1 MSYSLVAVKRSAKGP
16 KTRSAG
22 QIPAVIYGAELP
34 SASLAVEP
42 AQFIKLYNEAGSASL
57 IDMIVDGQNAGKAI
71 VQEVQFDPVSDRIVH
86 VDFRRI
92 DMNKEMTTSVELRFV
107 GEVPV
112 IKASGGTLVTN
123 LSEVEVTCLPKD
135 LVSHI
140 DIDVTG
146 LTSFEQTI
154 TVKDIK
160 VPSGIKIISPA
171 PEALVAKP
179 TPALT
184 EEEIKAMEEAS
195 KAPVDLSKIES
206 ATKKKEA
213 EEEGAAEDGK
223 KDAKEA
229 APKKDAKKE

>member
-1 MSYSLVAVKRSAKGP
+1 MSYSLVAVKRSTKGP

-22 QIPAVIYGAELP
+22 QIPAVIYGADL
-34 SASLAVEP
+34 SAESLALEP
-42 AQFIKLYNEAGSASL
+42 VQFKKMYSEAGSASL
-57 IDMIVDGQNAGKAI
+57 IDMIVDGKDAGKAL
-71 VQEVQFDPVSDRIVH
+71 VQEVQYDPISGRIVH

-92 DMNKEMTTSVELRFV
+92 NMNKEMTANVALRFV

-112 IKASGGTLVTN
+112 IKASGGTLVMN
-123 LSEVEVTCLPKD
+123 ISEVEVKCLPKD

-146 LTSFEQTI
+146 LTSFDHSITI
-154 TVKDIK
+154 KDIK
-160 VPSGIKIISPA
+160 TPAGIKIISPA

-184 EEEIKAMEEAS
+184 EDEIKAMEEAS

-213 EEEGAAEDGK
+213 DE
-223 KDAKEA
+223 EA
-229 APKKDAKKE
+229 APEDAKKDVKEPAKKETK

>member
-16 KTRSAG
+16 KARSAG
-22 QIPAVIYGAELP
+22 QIPAVIYGAGSTPE
-34 SASLAVEP
+34 SLAVEP
-42 AQFIKLYNEAGSASL
+42 SQFIKLYNEAGSASL
-57 IDMIVDGQNAGKAI
+57 IDIIVDVKDTGKAI
-71 VQEVQFDPVSDRIVH
+71 VQDVQFDPVTDRIVH

-92 DMNKEMTTSVELRFV
+92 DINKEMTKNVELRFV

-123 LSEVEVTCLPKD
+123 LSEVEVKCLPKD

-160 VPSGIKIISPA
+160 VPAGIKIVSPA

-184 EEEIKAMEEAS
+184 EEEIKAMEDAS

-206 ATKKKEA
+206 ATKKKET
-213 EEEGAAEDGK
+213 EEEGAAEEGK
-223 KDAKEA
+223 KDSKDA
-229 APKKDAKKE
+229 APKKDAK

>member
-1 MSYSLVAVKRSAKGP
+1 MSYSLVAVKRSTKGP
-16 KTRSAG
+16 KTRSSG
-22 QIPAVIYGAELP
+22 QIPAVIYGADL
-34 SASLAVEP
+34 SAESLAVEP
-42 AQFIKLYNEAGSASL
+42 IQFKKMYSEAGSASL
-57 IDMIVDGQNAGKAI
+57 IDMIIDGKDAGKAL
-71 VQEVQFDPVSDRIVH
+71 VQEVQYDPISGRIVH

-92 DMNKEMTTSVELRFV
+92 NMNKEMTAKVALRFV

-112 IKASGGTLVTN
+112 IKASGGTLVMN
-123 LSEVEVTCLPKD
+123 ISEVEVKCLPKD

-146 LTSFEQTI
+146 LTSFEHSITI
-154 TVKDIK
+154 KDIQA
-160 VPSGIKIISPA
+160 PAGIKIMSPA

-184 EEEIKAMEEAS
+184 EDEIKAMEEAS

-213 EEEGAAEDGK
+213 DEEAMSEDAK
-223 KDAKEA
+223 KDAKE
-229 APKKDAKKE
+229 PAKKETK